1 MIKYTHDLIK
11 LQNLWSFRLFIL
23 FIVSLY
29 PLFAKLLFMYS
40 IYSEFIIFIVY
51 FAKILFTEASPV
63 GDLVKKVF
71 LNILQNSHEN
81 RVRVSF

>member
-1 MIKYTHDLIK
+1 MIKYTHYLIK

-51 FAKILFTEASPV
+51 FAKILFTEAVTRRWSC
-63 GDLVKKVF
+63 KKG
-71 LNILQNSHEN
+71 ILKYFAKLTWKQS
-81 RVRVSF
+81 